1 MQKKK
6 SFVTICFGFRGKF
19 AILTGLLGQSK
30 MGGVIFKIFITRWHY
45 IELGNNTNS
54 ILSFKVSFWQ
64 DSTVFLERKLTAI
77 ILCHIKHHR

>member
-6 SFVTICFGFRGKF
+6 SFVTICFGFRGKI

-30 MGGVIFKIFITRWHY
+30 VGGVIFKILITRWHY

-54 ILSFKVSFWQ
+54 ILSF
-64 DSTVFLERKLTAI
+64 
-77 ILCHIKHHR
+77 